1 MTNKMFYAALARL
14 LKTDPAVHVSV
25 YDDGLVG
32 LRVDGGSTQVFLC
45 PITYVTYRTTGRY
58 FHMASAVPAGE
69 ALGLSPRQARQI
81 MLAADEQGR
90 GVAGY
95 DAPFSRG
102 VGPMPLRSP
111 RPGSGR

>member
-14 LKTDPAVHVSV
+14 LKTDPAVHVAV
-25 YDDGLVG
+25 YVDGSVG

-58 FHMASAVPAGE
+58 YHMASAIPAGE

-81 MLAADEQGR
+81 MLAADSREGALPQIR
-90 GVAGY
+90 RAIQSRCAPYATAPSRTVQ
-95 DAPFSRG
+95 DA
-102 VGPMPLRSP
+102 
-111 RPGSGR
+111 